1 MIPKKASDHIKPTAQ
16 DLNVPED
23 LVQDLTAFY
32 WSEVR
37 KALVDLRSHNIY
49 IDNLG
54 TFQIKHWKL
63 DETEGSYKDTIQKYQ
78 ERQETGNMTF
88 QRFSIMKDLQKQV
101 DKIQG
106 VRESWLKDQEK
117 KEQVKNKRNEPKANM
132 DTPEAD
138 L

>member
-16 DLNVPED
+16 ELGVPED

-32 WSEVR
+32 WSDVR
-37 KALVDLRSHNIY
+37 KALVELKGHNIY
-49 IDNLG
+49 VENLG

-63 DETEGSYKDTIQKYQ
+63 DDTEKSYQDTFRKYQ
-78 ERQETGNMTF
+78 ERQETYSMTF
-88 QRFSIMKDLQKQV
+88 QRFSIMKDLQSQI
-101 DKIQG
+101 DKIKG
-106 VRESWLKDQEK
+106 VRESWLRDQEK
-117 KEQVKNKRNEPKANM
+117 KEQVKNKRNESKTNM